1 MSAQRL
7 LLLCSALAGLL
18 LLLVVPYR
26 MQQSGKRSW
35 IRYDF
40 LWEKPYSPRGKHDT
54 LSPVCPDNGPFMPL
68 LLAEYAALTI
78 GALVLNERLGRSD
91 TRKLQDYPGY
101 QRGF

>member
-7 LLLCSALAGLL
+7 LILCSALAGLL

-26 MQQSGKRSW
+26 MQQSGQRSW

-40 LWEKPYSPRGKHDT
+40 LWEKPYSPKGKHDAMT
-54 LSPVCPDNGPFMPL
+54 PVCPDNGPFMPL
-68 LLAEYAALTI
+68 LLAEYAILTI
-78 GALVLNERLGRSD
+78 GALVLNERLGKGD
-91 TRKLQDYPGY
+91 VKLEDYPGY